1 MSSYYWLVV
10 THRRFELR
18 TIALKVRCSTGWA
31 SESLAGVAGFEPT
44 NARIKIWCLTAWR
57 YPYNAVYIITKTKF
71 LQQIYCTFSANVK
84 LFYICSFESIRFC
97 DGLELIQLRSELYI
111 NVGWIVGFAPFD
123 LCRAT
128 RATQAHIFMRFHT
141 TLRRSA
147 LSRRGSQTIHRIV
160 WFSARSN
167 PYDFLMNS
175 NSYNSVRSFVSKWGE

>member
-1 MSSYYWLVV
+1 M

-84 LFYICSFESIRFC
+84 LFYICPFESDEVIFGIKLYRLFSEWRNKSGVNSGIRAVWPVPS
-97 DGLELIQLRSELYI
+97 DSRYTG
-111 NVGWIVGFAPFD
+111 
-123 LCRAT
+123 
-128 RATQAHIFMRFHT
+128 AHFYAIRT

-167 PYDFLMNS
+167 PHDFLMNS